1 MEKFP
6 QVFHQ
11 GNAGAARQNL
21 RFWVGRVGFAARA
34 QNPAGGHNLEIM
46 RYQERESRQQA
57 GGVKRNEG
65 LRAMTVFRRGFGL
78 AIGVLALCS
87 AGAAGAQENLD
98 QGKSPAQLFASDCA
112 ICHKS
117 PQGLAKAGGIL
128 GLESFLRE
136 HYTAS
141 RESAAAIASYLK
153 AVGQPPAGPA
163 RRATTTK
170 RNAKGDDKAKT
181 GEKKPGTGGKP
192 VTLPGDD
199 KPAQGKSS
207 GSTPAESK
215 PSETKTS
222 EPKASEP
229 KASETKPAET
239 KPAEKPAE
247 SKPADPKPADSP
259 KSD

>member
-1 MEKFP
+1 M
-6 QVFHQ
+6 
-11 GNAGAARQNL
+11 
-21 RFWVGRVGFAARA
+21 
-34 QNPAGGHNLEIM
+34 M
-46 RYQERESRQQA
+46 
-57 GGVKRNEG
+57 
-65 LRAMTVFRRGFGL
+65 VFRRGVRL
-78 AIGVLALCS
+78 AIGVLALCCAG

-141 RESAAAIASYLK
+141 RESAAAIASYLQ

-170 RNAKGDDKAKT
+170 RNAKGDDKGKT
-181 GEKKPGTGGKP
+181 GEKKPETGNKS
-192 VTLPGDD
+192 VTLPGDN
-199 KPAQGKSS
+199 KPAQGKSAEPKAS
-207 GSTPAESK
+207 EPTPSESK
-215 PSETKTS
+215 PSEAKASEPKASEPKAS

-229 KASETKPAET
+229 KASETKPAE
-239 KPAEKPAE
+239 KPAE
-247 SKPADPKPADSP
+247 SKAADPKPADSP